1 MTGATVPAVGTN
13 GAGVTVEGV
22 AAIDVLRTLAEQRH
36 GTGDPSTVVRGTAAS
51 GEFARATWTPDGA
64 GTIHLTWAAGR
75 VTAHTWGPG
84 GTWLAARV
92 RHLVGLEDRPLPL
105 QGPHQAVTEAQR
117 RQPGHRIGSGGGLYH
132 TLLPVVLG
140 QRVTSAEAR
149 RSWRMLV
156 LRYGE
161 PAPGPGP
168 SGVRLPPGPERL
180 ARLPY
185 WALHELGVERSRAA
199 ILIGLARR
207 ADALFSLE
215 ALAPDLGAARR
226 LLAAL
231 PGIGAWTIGCTLGP
245 AFGDP
250 DAVAVGDYWLKH
262 IVCRA
267 LAGEA
272 RGTDERMLELLAPYA
287 GQRGRAVALVR
298 ASGWRAPRRAP
309 GQRVL
314 PISRW

>member
-1 MTGATVPAVGTN
+1 
-13 GAGVTVEGV
+13 
-22 AAIDVLRTLAEQRH
+22 
-36 GTGDPSTVVRGTAAS
+36 
-51 GEFARATWTPDGA
+51 
-64 GTIHLTWAAGR
+64 
-75 VTAHTWGPG
+75 
-84 GTWLAARV
+84 
-92 RHLVGLEDRPLPL
+92 VGLEDQPLPL
-105 QGPHQAVTEAQR
+105 RGPHRAVTEAQR

-149 RSWRMLV
+149 RSWRLLV
-156 LRYGE
+156 LRFGE
-161 PAPGPGP
+161 PAPGPLA
-168 SGVRLPPGPERL
+168 VHLPPSPERL

-185 WALHELGVERSRAA
+185 WALHELGVERGRAE
-199 ILIGLARR
+199 ILVGVARR
-207 ADALFSLE
+207 ADALFALESLT
-215 ALAPDLGAARR
+215 PDLAAARR
-226 LLAAL
+226 VLAAL
-231 PGIGAWTIGCTLGP
+231 PGIGAWTSGCTLGP
-245 AFGDP
+245 ALGDP

-272 RGTDERMLELLAPYA
+272 RGTDEHMLELLAPYA